1 MMNVKKSYTA
11 IGIECFHSR
20 IQNNSLGLHY
30 HSVTYKNIESQ
41 SHIPKTNII
50 L

>member
-1 MMNVKKSYTA
+1 MRNVKKSYTA
-11 IGIECFHSR
+11 IAFIHAVIE
-20 IQNNSLGLHY
+20 NNSLGLHY